1 MEVTGDSDD
10 SDGDD
15 NDSDDT
21 DSDTESDDDTDS
33 DDDDDDDADSDDSD
47 DDNDDSDDDDS
58 DDEDSDD
65 SDDADSDDSV
75 DDSNDT
81 ESSDEVS
88 TSELDAFCAQQTVE
102 KCSEYTN
109 EDGFHLCAVN
119 VNTNDC
125 YGVVSAEGIYGK
137 GNFDQGY
144 SAAQS
149 TADQQTQQLN
159 TIVGVLGGIV
169 GLLVILAAA
178 GGYYFYAKS
187 KEATAPGHQTSEVM
201 SMEHDDDTITMT
213 AGDGTALM
221 DDDEEL

>member
-33 DDDDDDDADSDDSD
+33 DDDDDDADSDDSD
-47 DDNDDSDDDDS
+47 DDD
-58 DDEDSDD
+58 DD

-102 KCSEYTN
+102 KCKEYTN

-187 KEATAPGHQTSEVM
+187 KEAAAPGLQTSEVM
-201 SMEHDDDTITMT
+201 SMEHDDTLTIT

-221 DDDEEL
+221 DEEEY